1 MGPTGAR
8 SVEEIV
14 DRLASEFSGRPRS
27 EVERLVQHAWWL
39 FTDAE
44 RDEGRR
50 LRVAEWYV
58 RTELAEHQ

>member
-14 DRLASEFSGRPRS
+14 DRLAAEFSGRPRTD
-27 EVERLVQHAWWL
+27 VELLVQHAWWL

-44 RDEGRR
+44 PDEGRR